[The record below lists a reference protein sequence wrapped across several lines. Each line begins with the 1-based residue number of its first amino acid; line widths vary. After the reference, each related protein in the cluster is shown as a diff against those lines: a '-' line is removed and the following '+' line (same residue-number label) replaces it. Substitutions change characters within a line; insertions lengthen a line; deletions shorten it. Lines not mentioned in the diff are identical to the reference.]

1 MGKQYSK
8 WFTEHFPNV
17 TEPIDL
23 DLQQYRKKLQELKN
37 IEFNEKVE
45 ELESQNT
52 EKWKFQSLS
61 SILDSINFTKAP
73 TTRNKLYKF
82 LKELNLCEELQFK
95 NPSEK
100 SIKMGYAQ
108 IRKEEPWYVWNAKA
122 IGWKTHSDMD
132 WYSKSYMAKL
142 SSWKETW
149 DLLRP
154 NCLDDELKLP
164 TKQAVDGGLAKL
176 QYICEWNIGC
186 MEEISNYFLDVY
198 EIMKK
203 ENIDFKKAKTEADW
217 LGTRGSFPGE
227 EPPMVLLFDKDPQV
241 FELTNQIQD

>member
-8 WFTEHFPNV
+8 WFTEQFPDIK
-17 TEPIDL
+17 EPKDS
-23 DLQQYRKKLQELKN
+23 DLQEYQKKLQELKN

-61 SILDSINFTKAP
+61 SILDSINFPKTSA
-73 TTRNKLYKF
+73 TRNKFYKF

-100 SIKMGYAQ
+100 SIKMGYVQ
-108 IRKEEPWYVWNAKA
+108 IKKEEPWYVWNTELL
-122 IGWKTHSDMD
+122 GLTHYCGN
-132 WYSKSYMAKL
+132 WHSKSRIAKL

-154 NCLDDELKLP
+154 HCQDDELKVP
-164 TKQAVDGGLAKL
+164 TKQAIDKGLAKL
-176 QYICEWNIGC
+176 QYLYEWHIGC
-186 MEEISNYFLDVY
+186 MEEISAYFLDVY
-198 EIMKK
+198 EIIKK
-203 ENIDFKKAKTEADW
+203 EKIDFRQAKAEVEW
-217 LGTRGSFPGE
+217 LGMRGSFPGE
-227 EPPMVLLFDKDPQV
+227 ETPMVLLLNKDPEA
-241 FELTNQIQD
+241 FELTNQIKD